1 MKTFSSFLS
10 LALTVA
16 LTGCVTAHVEQCHGS
31 NPTVAQS
38 VREDSTEAAVQTP
51 TAPRPQFVVKAVD
64 ATPDH
69 STVIQYQAPVDDSGI
84 YGPTRTFD
92 PTGQRYWPHD

>member
-31 NPTVAQS
+31 HSTVTQS
-38 VREDSTEAAVQTP
+38 VREVSLEAGAQTSTTY
-51 TAPRPQFVVKAVD
+51 RPQFAVKAVD

-69 STVIQYQAPVDDSGI
+69 STVVHYQTPVDDSGI

-92 PTGQRYWPHD
+92 PTGQRYWPHH